1 LPCGAAGDP
10 GCRKAGKNPRTVFP
24 AGFSRTVRGKKD
36 VAGVFLS
43 IEGRLEYSI
52 LPRHVGRRGRR
63 AMIMFLEDG
72 PAGRNESSRY
82 GLLGPLEMSVMGVLW
97 SRGECSVREVVPR
110 LDRPLAYTTVM
121 TTLDRLYKKGFLLR
135 RKSERAFLYSPLFSR
150 RDWERK
156 VAGDLIEGFLAGPSA
171 SRENLLSFLVDAVGR
186 HDEELLEELEKKIR
200 SKRRELCRR
209 SQP

>member
-1 LPCGAAGDP
+1 MIRFLKD
-10 GCRKAGKNPRTVFP
+10 RT
-24 AGFSRTVRGKKD
+24 
-36 VAGVFLS
+36 
-43 IEGRLEYSI
+43 
-52 LPRHVGRRGRR
+52 
-63 AMIMFLEDG
+63 
-72 PAGRNESSRY
+72 AGRNESTRY
-82 GLLGPLEMSVMGVLW
+82 GLLGPLETSVMGVLW
-97 SRGECSVREVVPR
+97 AQGECSVREVVPR

-135 RKSERAFLYSPLFSR
+135 RKSERAFLYSPLLSR

-156 VAGDLIEGFLAGPSA
+156 VAGDLVEGLLAGPLA
-171 SRENLLSFLVDAVGR
+171 SRESLLSFLVDAVGQ